1 MTAFDNHARE
11 QNFEESEMGQLHA
24 IHLSENAVAKVRAG
38 LSRVPSLSHCIDCGE
53 EIPEARRK
61 AIAGVCRCIHCQFES
76 ECN

>member
-1 MTAFDNHARE
+1 VFESHARE

-24 IHLSENAVAKVRAG
+24 IHLSENAIARVRAG

-61 AIAGVCRCIHCQFES
+61 ASAGVCRCMLCQEDFERG
-76 ECN
+76 